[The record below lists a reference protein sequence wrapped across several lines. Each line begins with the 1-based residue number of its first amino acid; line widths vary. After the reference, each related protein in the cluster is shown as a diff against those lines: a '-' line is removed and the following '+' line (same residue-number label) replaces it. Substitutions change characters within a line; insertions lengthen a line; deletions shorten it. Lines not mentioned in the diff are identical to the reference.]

1 MKIEVFVQI
10 EFGANKLTV
19 TCLKMG
25 VDQIE
30 VVLIMSF
37 FLKIITQST
46 KPNHKFI
53 LFTMQRNNSLT
64 APLQFTSVEEFSV
77 FHDF

>member
-37 FLKIITQST
+37 FFKDNHTKYKTQ
-46 KPNHKFI
+46 PQVHFI
-53 LFTMQRNNSLT
+53 YY
-64 APLQFTSVEEFSV
+64 AEK
-77 FHDF
+77 